1 MSDAAGRGAE
11 PVEMRILVVNPNTT
25 ASMTETIAAAARS
38 AAGASSRIVPVTSSM
53 GPASIEGYYDEAM
66 AVPGLLAEIGQ
77 GERLG
82 AQAAIIACFD
92 DTGLDAARAAAV
104 KPVIGIGEAAFHVA
118 SLVAHR
124 FTVITTLARSVP
136 VIERNLAAVGLA
148 ARCARVRAS
157 DIAVL
162 ALDDPAGDA
171 RHRISE
177 MIAAALRD
185 DGADGIVLGCAGM
198 AGLAEDLATT
208 HGVPVIEGVAAAVR
222 LAEMLVGLRLATS
235 KRGLWAS
242 PLPKPYAGALANFA
256 PKANV

>member
-1 MSDAAGRGAE
+1 VRLT
-11 PVEMRILVVNPNTT
+11 VINPNTT
-25 ASMTETIAAAARS
+25 QAMTDGIAVAARAAAS
-38 AAGASSRIVPVTSSM
+38 AGTEIVAVQPSS
-53 GPASIEGYYDEAM
+53 GPASIEGVYDGALALPGVIEEVLRAEA
-66 AVPGLLAEIGQ
+66 AESD
-77 GERLG
+77 
-82 AQAAIIACFD
+82 AHIIACFD

-198 AGLAEDLATT
+198 AGLAEDLAMT